1 MATYNYQ
8 DLQVWQKAMEL
19 VEEVYKV
26 TEQLPKT
33 ELFALS
39 SQLKRAAVSI
49 PSNIAEG
56 QKRLNK
62 AETIQF
68 TGIALGSIAE
78 TETQLILCQRLHGA
92 DTYRALGL
100 CTDVGKMSTALIRS
114 LKASAPLRSKL

>member
-8 DLQVWQKAMEL
+8 DLRVWQRAMEL

-26 TEQLPKT
+26 ADQLPKT
-33 ELFALS
+33 EAFALC

-62 AETIQF
+62 TETIQF

-78 TETQLILCQRLHGA
+78 TETQLILCQRLHGI
-92 DTYRALGL
+92 DTDRALGL
-100 CTDVGKMSTALIRS
+100 CTEVGKMSTALIRS
-114 LKASAPLRSKL
+114 LRTGSSLRSKI